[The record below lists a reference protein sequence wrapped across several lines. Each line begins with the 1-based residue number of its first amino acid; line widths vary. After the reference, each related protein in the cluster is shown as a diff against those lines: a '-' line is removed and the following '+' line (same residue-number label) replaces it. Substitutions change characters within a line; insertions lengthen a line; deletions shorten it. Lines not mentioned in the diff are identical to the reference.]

1 LSFEFNSLTDKG
13 LVEELKIKEDEQEFK
28 QLRNF
33 EWPSIP
39 MFSVLT
45 GLYGISKSSVL
56 RFINDKIINF
66 YDNSEKNEN
75 SSVDKLKEQIITRD
89 DIFSTKSLMK

>member
-1 LSFEFNSLTDKG
+1 MLVNESYSRIERISLDLNHFSPKIIKSCKSNKKLSSEFQSVIDKG
-13 LVEELKIKEDEQEFK
+13 LVEELKIKEDEQQFK

-45 GLYGISKSSVL
+45 GLYGISKSSV
-56 RFINDKIINF
+56 F
-66 YDNSEKNEN
+66 E
-75 SSVDKLKEQIITRD
+75 VH
-89 DIFSTKSLMK
+89 